1 MTAAVSGNRTRKLG
15 YLLETMITC
24 KDIFRVDE
32 LGLDIIAAAKSILIR
47 QQKVMMGESS
57 TENEDMKIQYKA
69 LQNQVR
75 SLEQKIDILLKKL
88 L

>member
-15 YLLETMITC
+15 YLLETMIKC

-88 L
+88 P